1 VLGRARINRPV
12 ISCSDNNQGHW
23 PSLLATS
30 REETDMSFSD
40 SHDTVLEHPSQVTDA
55 RTRNVACPSI
65 PPNTVAAAGSPTAR
79 KRVSQPRRS
88 SAPSPPAVGL
98 LGLDFADLDADR
110 AAAWLAERPAQA
122 PFGYVVTPNADHLV
136 RLAGRPDLAP
146 IYRAA
151 LLRLLDSRVVA
162 AAALALRLPVPR
174 VAPGS
179 DVTEQLL
186 TRYLRPDEPVTI
198 IGLRA
203 QWLPALVARYGLSRP
218 AHYDPPMGF
227 AADPAALA
235 ATVAFVLAH
244 PARFVFLAVG
254 SPQQEVLAAAIAATG
269 RATGTGLCIG
279 ASLEFLAGAA
289 RRAPRWM
296 QRAGLEWLYRLQ
308 PAAAGAPL
316 SAGQPRRGRDAA
328 AGEAWID

>member
-1 VLGRARINRPV
+1 
-12 ISCSDNNQGHW
+12 
-23 PSLLATS
+23 
-30 REETDMSFSD
+30 MSFSD
-40 SHDTVLEHPSQVTDA
+40 PHATVLEHPSQVTDA
-55 RTRNVACPSI
+55 RARKVARPPV
-65 PPNTVAAAGSPTAR
+65 PPNTVASVGPRTAR
-79 KRVSQPRRS
+79 ERVAQPHPS
-88 SAPSPPAVGL
+88 PAPSPPAVGL

-136 RLAGRPDLAP
+136 RVAGRPDLAS

-162 AAALALRLPVPR
+162 AAARALRLPVPR

-186 TRYLRPDEPVTI
+186 TRYLRPSESVTI

-203 QWLPALVARYGLSRP
+203 QWLPALVAHYGLSRP

-235 ATVAFVLAH
+235 ATVAFVLSH

-269 RATGTGLCIG
+269 RATGIGLCIG

-289 RRAPRWM
+289 NRAPRWM
-296 QRAGLEWLYRLQ
+296 QSAGLEWLYRLGGSPRRLARRYLLDS
-308 PAAAGAPL
+308 PAVFGMLVRARLG
-316 SAGQPRRGRDAA
+316 SAGDF
-328 AGEAWID
+328 